1 MNGMG
6 GQLAPEY
13 TSVKHL
19 RKYYGNIGFVDLYRE
34 EYNLSLVINHMGS
47 YHDWIP
53 ELDKKAVYITTG
65 EINLTPNFWLQ
76 FFDNVEEVSM
86 IENKYTMDYQQ
97 SDIQFYTCRSLKY
110 NSTEIKHIIK

>member
-1 MNGMG
+1 MKT
-6 GQLAPEY
+6 Y
-13 TSVKHL
+13 S
-19 RKYYGNIGFVDLYRE
+19 
-34 EYNLSLVINHMGS
+34 S
-47 YHDWIP
+47 YFRQFLIHFSGRDP
-53 ELDKKAVYITTG
+53 AAITRN

-76 FFDNVEEVSM
+76 FFDNVEEVGM